1 MSKYSQPPVIY
12 RGYMIPMEKFTTMM
26 KKIPAYRR
34 LMATQYGEHSHVFCY
49 CHWKHAILDEKLK
62 KRAPKVRGTF
72 AFSGT
77 VRPESLTMAFLEEHS
92 AIGADRSVEGTH
104 MMLLVGYIPFKSN
117 SQVEDP
123 AHPCA
128 VLLEEKDT
136 DREAIAQYVR
146 FFQKRG
152 IKDLKTEDFT
162 FGWSIG
168 SNPCLL
174 TVRIPDSTHFMN
186 LLLT

>member
-1 MSKYSQPPVIY
+1 
-12 RGYMIPMEKFTTMM
+12 MEKFNTMM

-34 LMATQYGEHSHVFCY
+34 LMATQYGEHNHIYCY

-62 KRAPKVRGTF
+62 KRAPKIR
-72 AFSGT
+72 
-77 VRPESLTMAFLEEHS
+77 EHS
-92 AIGADRSVEGTH
+92 ANGNDRSVEGTH
-104 MMLLVGYIPFKSN
+104 MMLLVGYINYKSLR
-117 SQVEDP
+117 QVEDP
-123 AHPCA
+123 SHPCA
-128 VLLEEKDT
+128 KLLVEKDT
-136 DREAIAQYVR
+136 DREAIAQYVQ

-174 TVRIPDSTHFMN
+174 TT
-186 LLLT
+186 